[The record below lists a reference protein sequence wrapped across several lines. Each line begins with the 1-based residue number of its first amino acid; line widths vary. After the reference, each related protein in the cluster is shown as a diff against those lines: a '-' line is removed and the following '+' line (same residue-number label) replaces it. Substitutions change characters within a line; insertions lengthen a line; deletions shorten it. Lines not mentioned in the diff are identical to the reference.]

1 MDDRL
6 RQQLEEI
13 LEQVEIEDQSEIL
26 LRQALTL
33 DIAREDGPWL
43 KSIFQLAAK
52 FLELAY
58 SSKREANRALPWLL
72 FSLGMA
78 YERHHQKKIAQAPS
92 LKPFPPNHQGMK
104 P

>member
-6 RQQLEEI
+6 RRQLEEI
-13 LEQVEIEDQSEIL
+13 MEQAEVEERSETL

-33 DIAREDGPWL
+33 DIARENGTWL
-43 KSIFQLAAK
+43 KSMFRLAAN

-58 SSKREANRALPWLL
+58 GSKEKANRAFPWLL

-78 YERHHQKKIAQAPS
+78 YERYHT
-92 LKPFPPNHQGMK
+92 NHSR
-104 P
+104 